1 MTHNGIYIK
10 TIQNLVPKILQG
22 TYNAVNSIF
31 VTAHIDSKKLSV
43 YHYRDQGIT
52 LLDTIHLSDVVDS
65 KHIPLAINGKTNEVY
80 VFDRNNKFLTFE
92 YGKIVHTL
100 LAQCW
105 STIQNDLTLYLTA
118 VRTVPSSAIENAK
131 EKTLRA
137 SLLLNGKYSISP
149 KEVFSVPSIDL
160 STFVNSRFPLAEL
173 WINYPEKPSSR
184 KRTTRSERNM
194 LTFSTINEDHSVVSS
209 VCKKLRVTNAFS
221 DNSIIDF
228 SSFYQNANPGF
239 FLVDQSP
246 LDNSWESKDTLFP
259 NPEQCEWNTVSFFH
273 EIPSMPEIE

>member
-1 MTHNGIYIK
+1 
-10 TIQNLVPKILQG
+10 
-22 TYNAVNSIF
+22 
-31 VTAHIDSKKLSV
+31 
-43 YHYRDQGIT
+43 
-52 LLDTIHLSDVVDS
+52 
-65 KHIPLAINGKTNEVY
+65 
-80 VFDRNNKFLTFE
+80 
-92 YGKIVHTL
+92 
-100 LAQCW
+100 
-105 STIQNDLTLYLTA
+105 LTLYLNA
-118 VRTVPSSAIENAK
+118 VKTVPSSVIENAK